1 MWRCSDVAKH
11 HETRGSNGQW
21 HRATAYHTHT
31 PEDSPQASSSAVHMR
46 LPPSIDSVPTPL
58 TSSFRTPSLTSACLC
73 PWWVTHHGE
82 GGKEAV
88 FSGQGLA
95 VQGQAHLHLPDAQ
108 VGSATATATVL
119 LSPAASRA
127 WAQSSC
133 ISSLYRGS
141 FSCLLLCGACVCSR
155 GDGHRLGRACC
166 GCFIGLQPV
175 CIRVLTPRAMVFMM
189 FALLPEVHSC
199 LSLRLSQRG
208 HYCVPGVHVEC
219 GRACAGEE
227 GVGSHPGPV

>member
-1 MWRCSDVAKH
+1 MYAMWRCSDVAKH

-21 HRATAYHTHT
+21 DRATAYHKLTLPKTRHKPHHQPCT
-31 PEDSPQASSSAVHMR
+31 C

-58 TSSFRTPSLTSACLC
+58 TSSFRSPSLTSACLC

-119 LSPAASRA
+119 LSPAALRA

-175 CIRVLTPRAMVFMM
+175 CIRVLTPCP
-189 FALLPEVHSC
+189 ALDVALWC
-199 LSLRLSQRG
+199 L
-208 HYCVPGVHVEC
+208 
-219 GRACAGEE
+219 
-227 GVGSHPGPV
+227 